1 MIHMR
6 RDTEK
11 KQKRLEKRKLREK
24 IKRRNRKRVGL
35 PPGTLIRQEGPA
47 RETSYE
53 LFRFN
58 ATTCS
63 EESGKGLPDL
73 QQLKDRDHV
82 IWLNLTGVEDSEFLS
97 RFGEQLNIHPIVL
110 EDIQNTV
117 QRPKF
122 EEYGDLDFL
131 VFRMLRGFT
140 SSPARTRSDSIAEQG
155 KDANG
160 KSNSFLDSIESEQ
173 ISLILGDNFV
183 ISFQERPGDVFDP
196 VRSRIRN
203 GRGRIRQQGADYLAY
218 ALLDL
223 VVDSYFL
230 ILEKVEDR
238 LEDLEDMLEEG
249 ETEAVP
255 GKMRRLKEYLITVRR
270 AVRPLREVVD
280 MLIKEEPPRFK
291 EETKPYLR
299 DLGDHVHR
307 VIDTVEMLKEMQS
320 ILGGAYQA
328 AISND
333 MNSIMKV
340 LTIIAT
346 IFIPL
351 TFVAGIYGM
360 NFEHMP
366 ELAVAWAYPAVL
378 GCMAAVV
385 IGMLL
390 FFRKKGWL

>member
-1 MIHMR
+1 MR
-6 RDTEK
+6 KSKE
-11 KQKRLEKRKLREK
+11 
-24 IKRRNRKRVGL
+24 RRRVGL
-35 PPGTLIRQEGPA
+35 PPGTLLREESSG

-58 ATTCS
+58 PQTYS
-63 EESGKGLPDL
+63 EESGTGIPDL
-73 QQLKDRDHV
+73 EQLNDPKTSV
-82 IWLNLTGVEDSEFLS
+82 WINLVGVEDSEILS
-97 RFGEQLNIHPIVL
+97 RLGERLNIHPIIL

-122 EEYGDLDFL
+122 EEYGELDFL
-131 VFRMLRGFT
+131 VFRMLRAVGPPDAPG
-140 SSPARTRSDSIAEQG
+140 SGAETG
-155 KDANG
+155 
-160 KSNSFLDSIESEQ
+160 SLDEDKTKYDLEIIESEQ
-173 ISLILGDNFV
+173 ISLLLGDNFV

-196 VRSRIRN
+196 IRSRIRK
-203 GRGRIRQQGADYLAY
+203 GRGRIRHEGADYLAY

-230 ILEKVEDR
+230 LLEKVEER
-238 LEDLEDMLEEG
+238 MENLEDLLEEG
-249 ETEAVP
+249 ETEEVP
-255 GKMRRLKEYLITVRR
+255 GKMRRLKENLIAVRR

-280 MLIKEEPPRFK
+280 TLIKEEPPRFK
-291 EETKPYLR
+291 ETTKLYLR
-299 DLGDHVHR
+299 DLGDHINR

-328 AISND
+328 AVSND

-351 TFVAGIYGM
+351 TFVAGVYGM

-366 ELAVAWAYPAVL
+366 ELGVRWAYPGVL
-378 GCMAAVV
+378 GFMAVVV

-390 FFRKKGWL
+390 FFRKKRWL